1 LNVPESRKPVTYIKT
16 PIAVHYDYTVGAGT
30 STFLRALREG
40 RIVGSR
46 CPDTGKVYVPPRLF
60 SVETGSP
67 MSELVELPDR
77 GVVYTYCIVNIKFYE
92 QVLEVPYA
100 YAHVL
105 LDGAD
110 LPIMHLIQG
119 CPVAEIRPGMRVE
132 AVWKDPSEW
141 TESME
146 NIRYFKPTG
155 EADAPIGR
163 IMEEIRKKSHA

>member
-1 LNVPESRKPVTYIKT
+1 MSEPRKPVSYIKT
-16 PIAVHYDYTVGAGT
+16 PIAVRYDYSVGEAT
-30 STFLRALREG
+30 SIFLRAIRDG
-40 RIVGSR
+40 RILGSR

-100 YAHVL
+100 YAYVL

-110 LPIMHLIQG
+110 LPIMHLIQE
-119 CPVAEIRPGMRVE
+119 CPIEEIRPGMRVR

-141 TESME
+141 EESLE

-155 EADAPIGR
+155 EADAPIGG
-163 IMEEIRKKSHA
+163 IMEEIRSKSHA

>member
-1 LNVPESRKPVTYIKT
+1 MSESQKPVTYVKT
-16 PIAVHYDYTVGAGT
+16 PVAIHYDYSIGAGM
-30 STFLRALREG
+30 STFMRGIKEG
-40 RIVGSR
+40 RLLGVR
-46 CPDTGKVYVPPRLF
+46 CPDTGKVYVPTRLS
-60 SVETGSP
+60 SVETASP
-67 MSELVELPDR
+67 MNELVELPDK

-92 QVLEVPYA
+92 QVLEIPYA
-100 YAHVL
+100 YAYIV

-110 LPIMHLIQG
+110 SAIMHLVQECLI
-119 CPVAEIRPGMRVE
+119 EEMRPGMRVQ

-163 IMEEIRKKSHA
+163 IMEEIRNKSHA

>member
-1 LNVPESRKPVTYIKT
+1 MASRVLWKRTIEKPCVFSNIS
-16 PIAVHYDYTVGAGT
+16 I
-30 STFLRALREG
+30 SLALTAS
-40 RIVGSR
+40 SR
-46 CPDTGKVYVPPRLF
+46 VSCSIQHGNPWAK
-60 SVETGSP
+60 
-67 MSELVELPDR
+67 
-77 GVVYTYCIVNIKFYE
+77 YCIVNIKFYE

-110 LPIMHLIQG
+110 LPIMHLIQE
-119 CPVAEIRPGMRVE
+119 CPVAEIRPGMRVQ

-141 TESME
+141 TESLE

>member
-1 LNVPESRKPVTYIKT
+1 MNVPESKKPATYIKT
-16 PIAVHYDYTVGAGT
+16 PIAVHYDYSPGAAT
-30 STFLRALREG
+30 STFLRALRDG
-40 RIVGSR
+40 RILGSR

-60 SVETGSP
+60 SVETSSL
-67 MSELVELPDR
+67 MSEIVELPDR
-77 GVVYTYCIVNIKFYE
+77 GVVCSFCIVNIKFYD

-100 YAHVL
+100 YGYVL

-110 LPIMHLIQG
+110 LPIMHLFQE
-119 CPVAEIRPGMRVE
+119 CPVEEIRPGMRVQ

-141 TESME
+141 TESLE

-163 IMEEIRKKSHA
+163 IMEEIRNKSHA

>member
-1 LNVPESRKPVTYIKT
+1 MAEAQEPVTYIKT
-16 PIAVHYDYTVGAGT
+16 PVALHYNYSIGAGQ
-30 STFLRALREG
+30 STFMRAIREG
-40 RIVGSR
+40 RILGAR
-46 CPDTGKVYVPPRLF
+46 CPDTGKVYVPPRLT
-60 SVETGSP
+60 SVETASP
-67 MSELVELPDR
+67 MTELVELPDR

-110 LPIMHLIQG
+110 LPIMHLIQE
-119 CPVAEIRPGMRVE
+119 CPVAEIRPGMRVQ

>member
-1 LNVPESRKPVTYIKT
+1 MPEPRKPVSSINT
-16 PIAVHYDYTVGAGT
+16 PIAVHYDYSVGAAT
-30 STFLRALREG
+30 TNFLRALREG

-60 SVETGSP
+60 SVETAAP

-77 GVVYTYCIVNIKFYE
+77 GVVYTYCIVNIKFYD

-100 YAHVL
+100 YGYVL

-110 LPIMHLIQG
+110 SPIMHLIQE
-119 CPVAEIRPGMRVE
+119 CPVEEMRPGMRVQ
-132 AVWKDPSEW
+132 AVWKDHSEW
-141 TESME
+141 TESLE
-146 NIRYFKPTG
+146 NIRHFKPTG
-155 EADAPIGR
+155 EPDAPIGR

>member
-1 LNVPESRKPVTYIKT
+1 MN
-16 PIAVHYDYTVGAGT
+16 
-30 STFLRALREG
+30 
-40 RIVGSR
+40 
-46 CPDTGKVYVPPRLF
+46 
-60 SVETGSP
+60 
-67 MSELVELPDR
+67 ELVELPDR
-77 GVVYTYCIVNIKFYE
+77 GVVSTFCIVNIKFYD

-100 YAHVL
+100 YGYVL

-110 LPIMHLIQG
+110 LPIMHLIQE
-119 CPVAEIRPGMRVE
+119 CPVAAIRPGMRVA

-141 TESME
+141 TESLE

>member
-1 LNVPESRKPVTYIKT
+1 MTEARKPVNYIKT
-16 PIAVHYDYTVGAGT
+16 PIAVRYDYVPGAG
-30 STFLRALREG
+30 STVFLRAIREG
-40 RIVGSR
+40 RILGSR

-60 SVETGSP
+60 SVETASP

-77 GVVYTYCIVNIKFYE
+77 GVIYTYCIVNIKFYD

-100 YAHVL
+100 YAYIL

-110 LPIMHLIQG
+110 LPIMHLIQE
-119 CPVAEIRPGMRVE
+119 CPIDEIRPGMRVE
-132 AVWKDPSEW
+132 AVWKDRVEW

-155 EADAPIGR
+155 EADMPIGP
-163 IMEEIRKKSHA
+163 IMDAIRRKSHA

>member
-1 LNVPESRKPVTYIKT
+1 MSESRKPVTYIKT
-16 PIAVHYDYTVGAGT
+16 PIAVHYDYTVGVGT

-40 RIVGSR
+40 RIVGSC
-46 CPDTGKVYVPPRLF
+46 CPDTGKVYVPPRLS

-110 LPIMHLIQG
+110 LPIMHLIQE
-119 CPVAEIRPGMRVE
+119 CPVAEIRSGMRVQ

-141 TESME
+141 AESLE